1 MALRHRSKR
10 RQAEKTYHVLANLIF
25 HNATRIDKIN
35 YMNTIGVKIGRK
47 ASTEI
52 VDKKLDAVW
61 RKTAD
66 RLIELDQ
73 LKKNRSKRKNAK
85 IKKQRTSNKIARNN
99 TSNRRS
105 RK

>member
-10 RQAEKTYHVLANLIF
+10 RQAEKTYHVIANLIF
-25 HNATRIDKIN
+25 YNPTRIDKIN
-35 YMNTIGVKIGRK
+35 YMNTIRVKISRK

-52 VDKKLDAVW
+52 VNKKLDAVY
-61 RKTAD
+61 RKTTD
-66 RLIELDQ
+66 RLIALDQ

-99 TSNRRS
+99 TSNRRK
-105 RK
+105 RE